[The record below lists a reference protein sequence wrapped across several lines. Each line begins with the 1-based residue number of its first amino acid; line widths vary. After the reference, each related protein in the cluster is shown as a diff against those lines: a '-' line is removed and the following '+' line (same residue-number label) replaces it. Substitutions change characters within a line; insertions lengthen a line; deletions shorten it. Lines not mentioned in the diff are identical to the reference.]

1 MSGYTI
7 LYVDDDM
14 DDLMII
20 SDAFEKYTDY
30 LRVIHACDG
39 VDALNKLEDMT
50 AKNTCPCLII
60 LDINMPV
67 MDGKETLK
75 VIKSTPEYNDIP
87 VVIFSTSASDRD
99 KKFAEDLGADFITK
113 PVQYTHLEE
122 LVHAFVE
129 KCRFESRVRLES
141 QHR

>member
-20 SDAFEKYTDY
+20 ADAFEKYTDH

-39 VDALNKLEDMT
+39 VDALGKLEDM
-50 AKNTCPCLII
+50 AARNTYPCLII

-75 VIKSTPEYNDIP
+75 VIKSTPEYNEIP
-87 VVIFSTSASDRD
+87 VVLFSTSNAERD
-99 KKFAEDLGADFITK
+99 KKFAEEFGADFISK
-113 PVQYTHLEE
+113 PVQYTHLKQ
-122 LVHAFVE
+122 LVHEFVE
-129 KCRFESRVRLES
+129 KCHMEALLRLES
-141 QHR
+141 QNS